1 MKRMQMLSLTVCT
14 IFVFAALSQ
23 AAEPA
28 IQPSGAA
35 WKRHTID
42 NSSRGADGTR
52 ILDVNG
58 DGLPDVATG
67 WEEGGVV
74 RAYLHPGYGKVR
86 GKWQAVTVGKVPSL
100 EDAVFADLD
109 GDGNVDVIS
118 AAEGRARRISIHWA
132 PKDRAAY
139 TDADKWTTTALPAS
153 LGQQWMFIVP
163 IQLDG
168 RDGLDF
174 IAGSKGSG
182 ASIGW
187 FQAPP
192 DPRDAN
198 SWKYHK
204 LRDAGWIMS
213 IIATDM
219 NADGREDILFS
230 DRKGKNRGVFWLDN
244 PGPGDAQAKPWPVR
258 TVGATDK
265 ECTFLDHG
273 DLDGDGRRDIV
284 VTAKPRDLIFFRSK
298 DAKGAAWESC
308 TIPLPAGAGRSKAV
322 AVGDIDL
329 DSRAD
334 LVFSCESA
342 TPPLSG
348 VMWMSRTGPAT
359 GGAWTAHDVSGP
371 DGVKFDLVV
380 LQDLDNDG
388 DLDILTC
395 EERQNL
401 GVFWYENPTRAAC
414 NSWWTS
420 FRVAGTC
427 PSSR

>member
-1 MKRMQMLSLTVCT
+1 MKRESLLSIMAWMIVLCAA
-14 IFVFAALSQ
+14 FAQ

-28 IQPSGAA
+28 KPTPGAA

-42 NSSRGADGTR
+42 DSSRGADGTR

-58 DGLPDVATG
+58 DGLPDIATG

-74 RAYLHPGYGKVR
+74 RAYLHPGYDKVR
-86 GKWQAVTVGKVPSL
+86 GKWQAVTVGKVRSI

-109 GDGNVDVIS
+109 GDGRTDVIS
-118 AAEGRARRISIHWA
+118 AAEGSAKRISIHWA
-132 PKDRAAY
+132 KDRAAY

-153 LGQQWMFIVP
+153 LGQQWMFCVP

-174 IAGSKGSG
+174 IAGSKNRD

-187 FQAPP
+187 FQAPAN
-192 DPRDAN
+192 PRDAN

-213 IIATDM
+213 IIAADM
-219 NADGREDILFS
+219 NADGRADILFS
-230 DRKGKNRGVFWLDN
+230 DRRGKNRGVHWLEN
-244 PGPGDAQAKPWPVR
+244 PGPGDAQAKPWTVH

-265 ECTFLDHG
+265 ECMFLDHA

-284 VTAKPRDLIFFRSK
+284 VTAKPRDLIVFRRK
-298 DAKGAAWESC
+298 DARSDTWKSS
-308 TIPLPAGAGRSKAV
+308 TIALPASAGGSKAV
-322 AVGDIDL
+322 AIGDINL
-329 DSRAD
+329 DGQAD

-359 GGAWTAHDVSGP
+359 AGKWTAHDVSGP
-371 DGVKFDLVV
+371 AGVKFDLLV
-380 LQDLDNDG
+380 LKDLDNDG

-401 GVFWYENPTRAAC
+401 GVFWYENPTRPKIAQQDSQA
-414 NSWWTS
+414 
-420 FRVAGTC
+420 
-427 PSSR
+427 PSPATHQP

>member
-1 MKRMQMLSLTVCT
+1 MKRESLPSILVCT
-14 IFVFAALSQ
+14 IAVCAALAQ

-28 IQPSGAA
+28 TKPSDKA
-35 WKRHTID
+35 WRRHAID
-42 NSSRGADGTR
+42 NSSRGADGTK

-58 DGLPDVATG
+58 DGLGDVVTG

-74 RAYLHPGYGKVR
+74 RVCLHPGYGSVR
-86 GKWQAVTVGKVPSL
+86 DKWPAVTVAKVPSL
-100 EDAVFADLD
+100 EDVVFADLD

-118 AAEGRARRISIHWA
+118 AAEGNARRISIHWA
-132 PKDRAAY
+132 PDDSADY
-139 TDADKWTTTALPAS
+139 TDADKWATTALPAS

-174 IAGSKGSG
+174 VAGSKSRG

-187 FQAPP
+187 FQAPS
-192 DPRDAN
+192 DPRDPNA
-198 SWKYHK
+198 WKYHK

-213 IIATDM
+213 IITADM

-230 DRKGKNRGVFWLDN
+230 DRRGKNRGVFWLAN
-244 PGPGDAQAKPWPVR
+244 PGPGDAQSKPWPVH
-258 TVGATDK
+258 TVGATDR
-265 ECTFLDHG
+265 ECTFLDYA
-273 DLDGDGRRDIV
+273 DLDGDGRRDVV
-284 VTAKPRDLIFFRSK
+284 VTAKPRDLIFLRRK
-298 DAKGAAWESC
+298 DARGAAWEPR

-348 VMWMSRTGPAT
+348 VMWMSRTGP
-359 GGAWTAHDVSGP
+359 VSSNEG
-371 DGVKFDLVV
+371 
-380 LQDLDNDG
+380 
-388 DLDILTC
+388 
-395 EERQNL
+395 
-401 GVFWYENPTRAAC
+401 
-414 NSWWTS
+414 
-420 FRVAGTC
+420 
-427 PSSR
+427 